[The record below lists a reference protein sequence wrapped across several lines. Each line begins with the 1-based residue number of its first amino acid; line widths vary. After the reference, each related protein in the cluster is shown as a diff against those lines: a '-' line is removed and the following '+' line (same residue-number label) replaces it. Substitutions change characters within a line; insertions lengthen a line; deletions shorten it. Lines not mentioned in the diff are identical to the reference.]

1 MNTLPEWEQDKTQKA
16 TEGLLPFKSQDKYEK
31 EYETFRIWQSKYEI
45 ATVSATVLLAYFQ
58 ELVSFTVKLF
68 LILCLV
74 WKIHSFIAMD
84 EIFTF
89 EINFFESVM
98 NSL

>member
-31 EYETFRIWQSKYEI
+31 DYEIFRIWQSKYEI

-68 LILCLV
+68 SNFVFSHAYALLCE
-74 WKIHSFIAMD
+74 WCDEKKINNAADKGCM
-84 EIFTF
+84 TRC
-89 EINFFESVM
+89 
-98 NSL
+98 

>member
-1 MNTLPEWEQDKTQKA
+1 MNTLPECVQEKTQKA

-31 EYETFRIWQSKYEI
+31 DYEIFRIWQSKYEI

-68 LILCLV
+68 SNFMFSLENTLIHRYGRN
-74 WKIHSFIAMD
+74 IHF
-84 EIFTF
+84 
-89 EINFFESVM
+89 
-98 NSL
+98 